1 MSDRNEGGGR
11 TAGGNGDAIRSVC
24 VFCGSR
30 SGTNP
35 AFSSSATALG
45 QSLARRQQRLVYGG
59 GNVGLMGI
67 LADAAIDSG
76 GDVIGVIPAALLE
89 RELGHGSLT
98 ELRVVQTMH
107 ERKAMMADLSGAF
120 LAMPGGFGTLDEL
133 CEILTW
139 AQLGLHAKPVG
150 LLNVAGY
157 FDAFLDF
164 LLRATRDG
172 FLHDFDR
179 ELFLIDDDP
188 DRLVER
194 LLTAPP
200 RPVRTV
206 DDKIDRRVR

>member
-1 MSDRNEGGGR
+1 MSDRTDEGSNEGSRDGG
-11 TAGGNGDAIRSVC
+11 AIRSVC

-45 QSLARRQQRLVYGG
+45 QSLARRRQRLVYGG

-67 LADAAIDSG
+67 LADAAIDAG
-76 GDVIGVIPAALLE
+76 GEVVGVIPAALLE

-120 LAMPGGFGTLDEL
+120 VAMPGGFGTLDEL

-157 FDAFLDF
+157 FDAFLEF

-179 ELFLIDDDP
+179 ELFLVDEDP
-188 DRLVER
+188 DRLVEQ

-200 RPVRTV
+200 RKARTV